1 VAVPNLGVTFAS
13 LGVLGPAGALRV
25 AREAEALGYGSFW
38 TAEANGTEAFS
49 VLAAAG
55 AAAPGLALGTG
66 VIALQLRTPPLAAMA
81 AATLQAFHPDRDILL
96 GVGVSTPVVTSQW
109 HGAPYGDRPLARVRE
124 YVALLRECL
133 SGENVTFQGDFWS
146 VKRFRLG
153 VRLGDRKPKV
163 VLAALGERMLR
174 LAGEVADGVLL
185 NYVPATH
192 VPWSVEQ
199 VRQGGDA
206 RIYAYVHAGV
216 ADRET
221 SLEPARRDLF
231 SYAVAD
237 AYARSFTSAGFGDEV
252 AEVRARHRAGDR
264 EGAVGAISQAMVD
277 AIDFTGTPDEVG
289 AFVRSYAAAGVDE
302 PVLMPLPWGKDR
314 MGITLETMRAAAG

>member
-1 VAVPNLGVTFAS
+1 
-13 LGVLGPAGALRV
+13 
-25 AREAEALGYGSFW
+25 
-38 TAEANGTEAFS
+38 
-49 VLAAAG
+49 
-55 AAAPGLALGTG
+55 
-66 VIALQLRTPPLAAMA
+66 
-81 AATLQAFHPDRDILL
+81 
-96 GVGVSTPVVTSQW
+96 
-109 HGAPYGDRPLARVRE
+109 
-124 YVALLRECL
+124 VALLKECL

-153 VRLGDRKPKV
+153 VRLGERKPKI

-185 NYVPATH
+185 NYVPASH
-192 VPWSVEQ
+192 VPWSVER
-199 VRQGGDA
+199 VREGGNA

-216 ADRET
+216 ADRAT

-237 AYARSFTSAGFGDEV
+237 AYARSFTAAGFGDEV
-252 AEVRARHRAGDR
+252 AEVRARHQAGDR

-277 AIDFTGTPDEVG
+277 AIDFTGTADEVG
-289 AFVRSYAAAGVDE
+289 AFVRSYAEAGVDE

-314 MGITLETMRAAAG
+314 LGITLDTMRAAAV

>member
-1 VAVPNLGVTFAS
+1 
-13 LGVLGPAGALRV
+13 
-25 AREAEALGYGSFW
+25 
-38 TAEANGTEAFS
+38 
-49 VLAAAG
+49 
-55 AAAPGLALGTG
+55 
-66 VIALQLRTPPLAAMA
+66 
-81 AATLQAFHPDRDILL
+81 
-96 GVGVSTPVVTSQW
+96 
-109 HGAPYGDRPLARVRE
+109 
-124 YVALLRECL
+124 
-133 SGENVTFQGDFWS
+133 

-153 VRLGDRKPKV
+153 VRLGERKPKI

-185 NYVPATH
+185 NYAPASH
-192 VPWSVEQ
+192 VPWSVER
-199 VRQGGDA
+199 VREGGGA

-237 AYARSFTSAGFGDEV
+237 AYARSFTAAGFGDEV
-252 AEVRARHRAGDR
+252 AEVRARHQAGDR

-289 AFVRSYAAAGVDE
+289 AFVRSYAEAGVDE

-314 MGITLETMRAAAG
+314 MAITLDTMRAAAG